1 MLPTQRQLY
10 DHPESS
16 GPITLHTAEDFEG
29 MHAAGRL
36 ASECLDMITEH
47 VVAGVSTGELDR
59 RIQDFVEGRG
69 AVSATI
75 GYRGYQH
82 ASCIS
87 INEVV
92 CHGIPSDDER
102 LVDKDILNIDVTVIV
117 DGWHG
122 DTSRMYI
129 VGGSSH
135 PTREKLVRVTYE
147 AMWHGINA
155 VRPGATLGD
164 VGAAIQQH
172 GEKAGFSIVRQ
183 FVGHGLG
190 EQFHMAPNIFHFGKP
205 GKGVELVPGMLF
217 TIEPMLNVGTYR
229 VEIDESDG
237 WTARTRDRKSS
248 AQFEHSVGVTA
259 DGFEIFT
266 TSPKGFEQPPYL

>member
-1 MLPTQRQLY
+1 MLPTTRQLY
-10 DHPESS
+10 DHPDSS

-59 RIQDFVEGRG
+59 RIQEFVEGRG

-87 INEVV
+87 LNEVV
-92 CHGIPSDDER
+92 CHGIPSDDEQ

-122 DTSRMYI
+122 DTSRMYV

>member
-1 MLPTQRQLY
+1 MLPTTRQLY
-10 DHPESS
+10 DHPDSS

-87 INEVV
+87 LNEVV
-92 CHGIPSDDER
+92 CHGIPSDDEQ

-129 VGGSSH
+129 VGSASH

-164 VGAAIQQH
+164 VGAAIQKH

-266 TSPKGFEQPPYL
+266 TSPRGFEQPPYL

>member
-155 VRPGATLGD
+155 VWPGATLGD
-164 VGAAIQQH
+164 VGAAIQKH

>member
-16 GPITLHTAEDFEG
+16 GPITLHTAEDLEG

-164 VGAAIQQH
+164 VGAAIQKH

-266 TSPKGFEQPPYL
+266 TSLKGFEQPPYL

>member
-1 MLPTQRQLY
+1 MLPTTRQLY
-10 DHPESS
+10 DHPDSS

-87 INEVV
+87 LNEVV
-92 CHGIPSDDER
+92 CHGIPSDDEQ

-164 VGAAIQQH
+164 VGAAIQKH

>member
-1 MLPTQRQLY
+1 MLPTQRQIY
-10 DHPESS
+10 DHPDSS
-16 GPITLHTAEDFEG
+16 GAITLHTAEDFEG

-36 ASECLDMITEH
+36 AAECLDMITEH
-47 VVAGVSTGELDR
+47 VRPGVSTGELDR
-59 RIQDFVEGRG
+59 RMQDFVEDNG

-92 CHGIPSDDER
+92 CHGIPSDEEQ

-129 VGGSSH
+129 VGGSSF

-147 AMWHGINA
+147 ALWHGINT

-164 VGAAIQQH
+164 VGAAIQKH

>member
-1 MLPTQRQLY
+1 MLPTTRQLY
-10 DHPESS
+10 DHPDSS

-87 INEVV
+87 LNEVV
-92 CHGIPSDDER
+92 CHGIPSDDEQ
-102 LVDKDILNIDVTVIV
+102 LVNKDILNIDVTVIV

-122 DTSRMYI
+122 DSSRMYI

-164 VGAAIQQH
+164 VGAAIQKH

>member
-1 MLPTQRQLY
+1 MLPTTRQLY
-10 DHPESS
+10 DHPDSS

-87 INEVV
+87 LNEVV
-92 CHGIPSDDER
+92 CHGIPSDDEQ
-102 LVDKDILNIDVTVIV
+102 LVNKDILNIDVTVIV

-122 DTSRMYI
+122 DSSRMYI

-164 VGAAIQQH
+164 VGAAIQKH

-266 TSPKGFEQPPYL
+266 TSPKGFEQPPYF

>member
-10 DHPESS
+10 DHPDSS

-92 CHGIPSDDER
+92 CHGIPSNDER

-129 VGGSSH
+129 VGGASH

-164 VGAAIQQH
+164 VGAAIQKH

>member
-164 VGAAIQQH
+164 VGAAIQKH

-190 EQFHMAPNIFHFGKP
+190 EQFHIC
-205 GKGVELVPGMLF
+205 LL
-217 TIEPMLNVGTYR
+217 Y
-229 VEIDESDG
+229 
-237 WTARTRDRKSS
+237 
-248 AQFEHSVGVTA
+248 
-259 DGFEIFT
+259 
-266 TSPKGFEQPPYL
+266 TSPSPRD

>member
-1 MLPTQRQLY
+1 MLPTTRQLY
-10 DHPESS
+10 DHPDSS

-59 RIQDFVEGRG
+59 RIQEFVEGRG

-87 INEVV
+87 LNEVV
-92 CHGIPSDDER
+92 CHGIPSDVEQ

>member
-1 MLPTQRQLY
+1 
-10 DHPESS
+10 
-16 GPITLHTAEDFEG
+16 

-135 PTREKLVRVTYE
+135 PAREKLVRVTYE

-164 VGAAIQQH
+164 VGAAIQKH
-172 GEKAGFSIVRQ
+172 GEKSGFSIVRQ

>member
-1 MLPTQRQLY
+1 
-10 DHPESS
+10 
-16 GPITLHTAEDFEG
+16 

-164 VGAAIQQH
+164 VGAAIQKH

-259 DGFEIFT
+259 DSFEIFT

>member
-1 MLPTQRQLY
+1 MLPTTRQLY
-10 DHPESS
+10 DHPDSS

-59 RIQDFVEGRG
+59 RIQEFVEGRG

-87 INEVV
+87 LNEVV
-92 CHGIPSDDER
+92 CHGIPSDDEQ

>member
-1 MLPTQRQLY
+1 MLPTTRQLY
-10 DHPESS
+10 DHPDSS

-59 RIQDFVEGRG
+59 RIQGFVEGRG

-87 INEVV
+87 LNEVV
-92 CHGIPSDDER
+92 CHGIPSDDEQ

-164 VGAAIQQH
+164 VGAAIQKH

-266 TSPKGFEQPPYL
+266 TSPRGFEQPPYL